1 MDRQEGRNKIENL
14 RLKWQILVFA
24 DRFCISLLFAL
35 PLSAVFMHF
44 LGLGNWVVLP
54 FVVVSFIICSLFKP
68 FWKIS
73 TYDVARSLN
82 INHPEL
88 EESSGLLLQETNQ
101 LNTLQ
106 LFQQQ
111 KVAETLSGIKVQI
124 LSVNSIIRLS
134 AYLLTGVLLFIGI
147 PYLKSGNVSGLSGT
161 AEQNSQGIASGQG
174 LPPQLNR
181 IQVQIIPPAY
191 TGVSSRKQNQL
202 SIKAENG
209 AILRWEMQT
218 SIPVK
223 HFKFIFNDKEK
234 INLQSENG
242 EGISWTLSRKMV
254 KPGFYQ
260 IEMDGKKSDLYQV
273 ELIAD
278 RPVVIQITQPKP
290 HTTIDF
296 GEAKKVNMKVSLDD
310 DYGIQ
315 NAYISATLAS
325 GKGEGVSFTEKKLV
339 FNTSFNAQKSMKLQK
354 ELDLNALGMKPGDE
368 LYFFVAATDNYG
380 QASRSDVYFV
390 SIADTT
396 ELMSLAGMTS
406 GVNLVPEYFRSQR
419 QIIMD
424 TEKLLSEQSKITVQ
438 QFKTR
443 SNDLGTDQKLL
454 RMRYGKFLG
463 EESETEIGGG
473 HDHDEEGHDHEEG
486 HSHGKEPEKT
496 AAFGDVQ
503 AIMDSYAHKH
513 DIAEDATFFEPE
525 VKSRL
530 KAVLTEMWSSELK
543 LRTYQP
549 QEALPF
555 AYKALRLL
563 KDLQQKSRAFV
574 AKTTVKVS
582 QLKEEKRFSGELDKI
597 GQPVMEQKK
606 VKTDQR
612 DEVLKKGLSYLEAY
626 KTTSKI
632 DAGATANLWE
642 MEKYLVVSAVDHP
655 DTYLPALRAIRELRS
670 GTSVKPPLIDRIQ
683 KAVRKM
689 LEQEVTVPQAGSDL
703 PSSDLYQQY
712 FNQLKKDLR

>member
-1 MDRQEGRNKIENL
+1 MDRQEGRNRIENL
-14 RLKWQILVFA
+14 RLKWQLLVFA

-35 PLSAVFMHF
+35 PLSAVFIHF
-44 LGLGNWVVLP
+44 FGLGNWVLLP
-54 FVVVSFIICSLFKP
+54 LVILSFIICSLFKP

-73 TYDVARSLN
+73 THDVARSLN
-82 INHPEL
+82 IGHPEL

-111 KVAETLSGIKVQI
+111 KVADTLSGIKVQI
-124 LSVNSIIRLS
+124 LSRNTLIRLS
-134 AYLLTGVLLFIGI
+134 AYLLTGILLFLGI
-147 PYLKSGNVSGLSGT
+147 PYLKSGSVSGLSGT
-161 AEQNSQGIASGQG
+161 VEQSSQEIASRKR
-174 LPPQLNR
+174 LLPQLNS

-191 TGVSSRKQNQL
+191 TGMSSRRQNQL
-202 SIKAENG
+202 GIKAENG

-223 HFKFIFNDKEK
+223 NFKFIFNDKEK

-242 EGISWTLSRKMV
+242 EGKSWTLSRKMV

-325 GKGEGVSFTEKKLV
+325 GKGEGVSFTEKKLA
-339 FNTSFNAQKSMKLQK
+339 FNSGFNAQKSMKLQK

-606 VKTDQR
+606 IKADQR
-612 DEVLKKGLSYLEAY
+612 DEVLKKGLSYLETY
-626 KTTSKI
+626 KTASKI
-632 DAGATANLWE
+632 DAGTTANFWE

-670 GTSVKPPLIDRIQ
+670 GTSVKQPLIDRIQ

-689 LEQEVTVPQAGSDL
+689 LEQEVTVPQAGLDL

>member
-14 RLKWQILVFA
+14 RLKWQMLVFA

-35 PLSAVFMHF
+35 PLSAVFIHF
-44 LGLGNWVVLP
+44 FGLGNWVLLP
-54 FVVVSFIICSLFKP
+54 FVVLSFISCSLFKP

-73 TYDVARSLN
+73 THDVARFLN
-82 INHPEL
+82 ISHPEL
-88 EESSGLLLQETNQ
+88 EESSGLLLQETSQ

-124 LSVNSIIRLS
+124 LSGNTIIRLS
-134 AYLLTGVLLFIGI
+134 AYLLTGVLLFISI
-147 PYLKSGNVSGLSGT
+147 PYLKSGNVSDLPGT
-161 AEQNSQGIASGQG
+161 AEQNSHGIARGQG

-242 EGISWTLSRKMV
+242 EGKSWTLSRKMV

-606 VKTDQR
+606 VKADQR
-612 DEVLKKGLSYLEAY
+612 DEVLKKGLSYLETY
-626 KTTSKI
+626 KTASKI

-670 GTSVKPPLIDRIQ
+670 GTSVKQPLIDRIQ